1 MSYDEYNRKRM
12 EYEDKGEN
20 TMPKRLTR
28 SIRDRKVAGVLGGIA
43 EYFNID
49 STIVRLAFVILLITS
64 FFTLT
69 LIYLLAV
76 FIMPN
81 DGEVY

>member
-1 MSYDEYNRKRM
+1 
-12 EYEDKGEN
+12 
-20 TMPKRLTR
+20 MPKRLTR